1 MLLNTTDPFAIGL
14 EIAYAISVLFSL
26 MIISQNRSPSKTLA
40 YLLLFFALPI
50 AGIAIYY
57 LFGENYRKKKLYKRK
72 FVKDQA
78 TFERYAK
85 RLAVMSEE
93 LIQEH
98 IEELQGNKRLVRLIL
113 NDTNL
118 PLSVNNKVSLLLNGE
133 EKFEALFNEIANA
146 KHHIHMEYY
155 IIENGLIAN
164 RLSDLLLKKAKEG
177 VEIRIIYDDFGTDLK
192 NKYLRKLRTNGIA
205 ILPFYKILFPI
216 VSNRHNYRDHRKM
229 VIIDGTIGFTGGI
242 NLSDRYSNKVPS
254 AEQKMYWRD
263 THLKIEGEV
272 VKQLQYLFFINWN
285 FCSDKEIPITQD
297 YFPDFPALPN
307 GGQMVQLIES
317 GPDSERAS
325 IMMSYF
331 AAITHS
337 REYVYITTPYF
348 IPNESLI
355 IALKTAALGKVDVR
369 LLVPGVSDSRFVNA
383 AAQSYYTEL
392 LEAGVKIYL
401 YQKGFVHAKT
411 MICDNKLSMVGS
423 ANMDI
428 RSFDLNFELNAAI
441 YDRELHEQLKV
452 SFFRDL
458 EDSKEIHLE
467 EWEQRGRLTKLGES
481 TCRLLSS
488 IL

>member
-1 MLLNTTDPFAIGL
+1 MVLNTADLLGIGL
-14 EIAYAISVLFSL
+14 EIAYAISILFSI

-50 AGIAIYY
+50 AGIVIYY

-72 FVKDQA
+72 FAKDQVA
-78 TFERYAK
+78 FERYAH
-85 RLAVMSEE
+85 RLAILSEE
-93 LIQEH
+93 LIQAHLEG
-98 IEELQGNKRLVRLIL
+98 LKGNKRLVRLIL
-113 NDTNL
+113 KDTKL
-118 PLSVNNKVSLLLNGE
+118 PLSINNKVELLLNGE
-133 EKFEALFNEIANA
+133 EKFDQLFKAIACA
-146 KHHIHMEYY
+146 RHHIHMEYY
-155 IIENGLIAN
+155 IIENGLISN
-164 RLSDLLLKKAKEG
+164 QLRDLLLKKSKEG
-177 VEIRIIYDDFGTDLK
+177 VEVKIIYDDFGTDLT

-229 VIIDGTIGFTGGI
+229 VIIDGKTAFTGGI
-242 NLSDRYSNKVPS
+242 NISDRYSNKLI
-254 AEQKMYWRD
+254 ARNKLYWRD

-272 VKQLQYLFFINWN
+272 VKQLQYLFFLNWS
-285 FCSDKEIPITQD
+285 FCSDTEIPITQD
-297 YFPDFPALPN
+297 YFPDIPVIED

-331 AAITHS
+331 AAITHA

-355 IALKTAALGKVDVR
+355 TALKTAALGKVEVR
-369 LLVPGVSDSRFVNA
+369 LLVPGVSDSRLVNA

-411 MICDNKLSMVGS
+411 MISDNNLSMVGS

-441 YDRELHEQLKV
+441 YDRKLHEQLKA
-452 SFFRDL
+452 SFFQDL
-458 EDSKEIHLE
+458 ANSTEIHLA
-467 EWEQRGRLTKLGES
+467 EWEQRSRFKKLGES
-481 TCRLLSS
+481 TCRLVSS

>member
-1 MLLNTTDPFAIGL
+1 MLLNTTDLLTIGL
-14 EIAYAISVLFSL
+14 EVAYTISILFSI

-50 AGIAIYY
+50 AGIIIYY

-85 RLAVMSEE
+85 RLAVLSEE

-98 IEELQGNKRLVRLIL
+98 INELQGNRRLIRLIL

-118 PLSVNNKVSLLLNGE
+118 PLSVNNKVRLLTNGE
-133 EKFEALFNEIANA
+133 EKFTALFREISNA
-146 KHHIHMEYY
+146 RHHIHMEYY
-155 IIENGLIAN
+155 IIEDGLIAN
-164 RLSDLLLKKAKEG
+164 QLRDLLLKKAKEG
-177 VEIRIIYDDFGTDLK
+177 VAIKIIYDDFGTNLK

-216 VSNRHNYRDHRKM
+216 ASNRHNYRDHRKM
-229 VIIDGTIGFTGGI
+229 VIIDGKTAFTGGI
-242 NLSDRYSNKVPS
+242 NISDRYTNKIREEGKV
-254 AEQKMYWRD
+254 YWRD
-263 THLKIEGEV
+263 THLQIEGEV

-297 YFPDFPALPN
+297 YFPDAPVLDK
-307 GGQMVQLIES
+307 GGQMIQLIES

-331 AAITHS
+331 AAITHA

-348 IPNESLI
+348 IPNESLLT
-355 IALKTAALGKVDVR
+355 ALKTAALGKVDVR
-369 LLVPGVSDSRFVNA
+369 LLVPGVSDSKFVNL

-392 LEAGVKIYL
+392 LEVGVKIYL

-441 YDRELHEQLKV
+441 YDRELHEQLKT

-458 EDSKEIHLE
+458 EDSVEISLT
-467 EWEQRGRLTKLGES
+467 EWEERSRVKKLGES

>member
-1 MLLNTTDPFAIGL
+1 MSFNSSDAFGIVL
-14 EIAYAISVLFSL
+14 EIAYGISILFSI

-50 AGIAIYY
+50 GGIVIYY

-72 FVKDQA
+72 FAKDQA
-78 TFERYAK
+78 AFERYAR
-85 RLAVMSEE
+85 RLAVLSEE
-93 LIQEH
+93 LIAAH
-98 IEELQGNKRLVRLIL
+98 LDGLKGNRRLVRLIL
-113 NDTNL
+113 NDTKL
-118 PLSVNNKVSLLLNGE
+118 PLSLNNKVELLINGE
-133 EKFEALFNEIANA
+133 EKFEQLFRAIACA
-146 KHHIHMEYY
+146 RHHIHMEYY
-155 IIENGLIAN
+155 IIENGLISN
-164 RLSDLLLKKAKEG
+164 QLRDLLLKKAKEG
-177 VEIRIIYDDFGTDLK
+177 VSIKIIYDDFGTDLT
-192 NKYLRKLRTNGIA
+192 NKYLRKMRTNGIA

-229 VIIDGTIGFTGGI
+229 IIIDGKIGFTGGI
-242 NLSDRYSNKVPS
+242 NISDRYSNKLIAS
-254 AEQKMYWRD
+254 NKLYWRD

-285 FCSDKEIPITQD
+285 FCSGDEIPISQE
-297 YFPDFPALPN
+297 YFPDLPEVSD

-331 AAITHS
+331 AAITHA

-355 IALKTAALGKVDVR
+355 TALKTAALGKVDVR
-369 LLVPGVSDSRFVNA
+369 LLVPGVSDSKLVNA

-401 YQKGFVHAKT
+401 YQKGFMHAKT
-411 MICDNKLSMVGS
+411 MISDNNLSMVGS

-428 RSFDLNFELNAAI
+428 RSFDLNFELNAAV
-441 YDRELHEQLKV
+441 YDIKLHEQLKR

-458 EDSKEIHLE
+458 EDSTEILLE
-467 EWEQRGRLTKLGES
+467 EWEQRSRLTKLSES
-481 TCRLLSS
+481 TCRLVSS

>member
-1 MLLNTTDPFAIGL
+1 LFNTTDILGIGL
-14 EIAYAISVLFSL
+14 EIAYAISILFSI

-50 AGIAIYY
+50 AGIVIYY

-72 FVKDQA
+72 FAKDQA
-78 TFERYAK
+78 AFERYANHLA
-85 RLAVMSEE
+85 RLSEE
-93 LIQEH
+93 LISEH
-98 IEELQGNKRLVRLIL
+98 IEESEGNKRLMRLIL
-113 NDTNL
+113 NDTKL
-118 PLSVNNKVSLLLNGE
+118 PVSINNKVQLLTNGE
-133 EKFEALFNEIANA
+133 EKFDELFKSIAKA
-146 KHHIHMEYY
+146 RHHIHMEYY
-155 IIENGLIAN
+155 IIENGLISN
-164 RLSDLLLKKAKEG
+164 QLKDLLLKKSKEG
-177 VEIRIIYDDFGTDLK
+177 VQVKIIYDDFGTDLK

-229 VIIDGTIGFTGGI
+229 VIIDGNIAFTGGI
-242 NLSDRYSNKVPS
+242 NISDRYSNKLITS
-254 AEQKMYWRD
+254 NKMYWRD
-263 THLKIEGEV
+263 THLKLEGEV
-272 VKQLQYLFFINWN
+272 VKQLQYLFFMNWN
-285 FCSDKEIPITQD
+285 FCSDEEIPITPE
-297 YFPDFPALPN
+297 YFPATIPLAQ

-331 AAITHS
+331 AAITHA

-355 IALKTAALGKVDVR
+355 TALKTAALGNVDVR
-369 LLVPGVSDSRFVNA
+369 LLAPGVSDSKLVNA
-383 AAQSYYTEL
+383 AAHSYYTEL

-411 MICDNKLSMVGS
+411 MISDNNLSMVGS

-441 YDRELHEQLKV
+441 YDKELHQQLKT
-452 SFFRDL
+452 SFFQDL
-458 EDSKEIHLE
+458 CESTELHLE
-467 EWEQRGRLTKLGES
+467 EWEKRSRLTKLGES
-481 TCRLLSS
+481 TCRLVSS